1 MFFSAMAAFF
11 DITSKQF
18 SLSISIKTPAME
30 NQSINQSKAY
40 TMKKKK
46 KDKIIKKKNARAS
59 RKKYHF
65 LAKS

>member
-1 MFFSAMAAFF
+1 MAAFF

-46 KDKIIKKKNARAS
+46 KDKIIKKKE
-59 RKKYHF
+59 RKSK
-65 LAKS
+65 